1 MAQVGTPSL
10 VSNNGRRIVK
20 LNKAKFT
27 DMGPLSRDSR
37 FNVPTHTSDK
47 GLNSLFNWLAA
58 KQVKI
63 WTSGNKIEKLA
74 EEEDIKSSRKL
85 EYWSACAKEN
95 LHPHRER
102 IQNVFQ

>member
-10 VSNNGRRIVK
+10 VSDNGRRIVK

-37 FNVPTHTSDK
+37 FKVPTHTSDK
-47 GLNSLFNWLAA
+47 GTNSLFGWLAE
-58 KQVKI
+58 KQVKR
-63 WTSGNKIEKLA
+63 WPSGDEIEKLA
-74 EEEDIKSSRKL
+74 EEGDFKSSRKL
-85 EYWSACAKEN
+85 ECWSGCAKEN
-95 LHPHRER
+95 LPPHRER